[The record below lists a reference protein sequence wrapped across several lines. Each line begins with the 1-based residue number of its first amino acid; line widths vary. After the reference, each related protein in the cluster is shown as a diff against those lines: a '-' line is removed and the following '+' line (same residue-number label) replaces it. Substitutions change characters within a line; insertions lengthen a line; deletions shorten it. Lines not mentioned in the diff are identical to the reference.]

1 MNTLKINERAAT
13 QLIGSQKASELLQ
26 VGETI
31 VCTDLLGFGAY
42 MECDAYLVDQNGT
55 ITRKFEWDKNTT
67 QFGRLTYLRSIGS
80 FAMHRLPDSADNNY
94 YSISSGKSEIINI
107 LETFID
113 LCDRYGN

>member
-1 MNTLKINERAAT
+1 MNTLRINERAAT

-42 MECDAYLVDQNGT
+42 MDCDAYLVAQNGT
-55 ITRKFEWDKNTT
+55 ITKKFKWDKDIA

-80 FAMHRLPDSADNNY
+80 FCIAPTTRL
-94 YSISSGKSEIINI
+94 SGQ
-107 LETFID
+107 
-113 LCDRYGN
+113 